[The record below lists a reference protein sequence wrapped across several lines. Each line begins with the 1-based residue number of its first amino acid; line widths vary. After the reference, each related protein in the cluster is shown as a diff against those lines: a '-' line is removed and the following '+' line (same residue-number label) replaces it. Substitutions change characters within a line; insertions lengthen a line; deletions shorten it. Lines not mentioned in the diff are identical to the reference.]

1 MDPDLL
7 ATFSLLAAAAVLTSL
22 AVARTCWC
30 RRTCAGAAV
39 YSASGDSVDL
49 SGNLIFGAFQC

>member
-1 MDPDLL
+1 MDPDQL
-7 ATFSLLAAAAVLTSL
+7 ATSSLLAAAAVLTLL

-39 YSASGDSVDL
+39 YSASGDSVEH